1 MISDHE
7 IFVSIEHAV
16 KSKIGKI
23 FVSEDILEEKSVTI
37 DEIDSY
43 FSERYKKKYKLMMMI
58 KSKYCLELIF
68 ILLNIV

>member
-23 FVSEDILEEKSVTI
+23 FVNKDILEEKSVTI

-43 FSERYKKKYKLMMMI
+43 LSERYYKKIQVDDNDQK
-58 KSKYCLELIF
+58 
-68 ILLNIV
+68 